1 MSYHRVQGNMPQ
13 KSDSQGSTPR
23 GVQKTHK
30 ASEAGERKIQEQ
42 KTRTLKGNR
51 ETKASCLV
59 IVGY

>member
-13 KSDSQGSTPR
+13 KKDSQGGTPR
-23 GVQKTHK
+23 GVKKIHE

-42 KTRTLKGNR
+42 KIRTLKGNR

-59 IVGY
+59 IAGY